1 MTKVVSLPYSHPL
14 AEKRFRR
21 NPKFLKDCKEFM
33 KNVVKS
39 YVDKAPT
46 DCLDV
51 RDGKVNSVPHTG
63 LYHPRE
69 PECIGVVYISYIRT
83 DRKSTRLN
91 SSHANISYAVFC
103 LKKKKNTKKKTT
115 KKQTKIMCAN
125 I

>member
-1 MTKVVSLPYSHPL
+1 MQLIISNTMTKVVSLPYSHPL

-83 DRKSTRLN
+83 YVDTYIHTNL
-91 SSHANISYAVFC
+91 I
-103 LKKKKNTKKKTT
+103 LP
-115 KKQTKIMCAN
+115 
-125 I
+125 